1 MTEAVIE
8 GQAPLSVLVADNEI
22 KLPALLEKEV
32 IKADQDKIR
41 TSLLSIDLLIHQN
54 MVQCAMHAEK
64 HGDTSLFRR
73 LLMDIIDP
81 TTGYRRQ
88 GVIVWMRTFTPMEL
102 VGDVIKLTGLMPD
115 GETKRPWKLEEGNRQ
130 AFTKLSAAREQVAK
144 PIYRDTLMSKVNLA
158 MKEWRNAK
166 ANTTTDAGG
175 KNIPIDKTKP
185 FYDGIYMDAMS
196 AVFEDI
202 EKALVPLETKPDS
215 TLAARKAHEAAAKA
229 NAEAASYNE
238 IKEVKTA

>member
-8 GQAPLSVLVADNEI
+8 GQAPLSILVADNEV
-22 KLPALLEKEV
+22 KLPVLLEKDV
-32 IKADQDKIR
+32 IKANQDVIR

-88 GVIVWMRTFTPMEL
+88 GVIVWMRTYTPMEL
-102 VGDVIKLTGLMPD
+102 VGDTIKLTGLMPD
-115 GETKRPWKLEEGNRQ
+115 GETKRPWKLEEGNRT
-130 AFTKLSAAREQVAK
+130 AFTKLAAARETTAK
-144 PIYRDTLMSKVNLA
+144 PVYRDTLMSKINLA

-166 ANTTTDAGG
+166 ANTAQDDGG
-175 KNIPIDKTKP
+175 RNVPVDKTKP
-185 FYDGIYMDAMS
+185 FYDGIHME
-196 AVFEDI
+196 AVETFFKDVET
-202 EKALVPLETKPDS
+202 ALVPLDTKPDS

-229 NAEAASYNE
+229 NAEAASFDE
-238 IKEVKTA
+238 IKKSA